1 MYTMIVYILNTIIM
15 NNSINTFNKEI
26 SKSSQSKAIIAAVL
40 FSLGVTLTGC
50 DSPWGCSPTERIQRQ
65 QNRVEQLTHEL
76 IQESE
81 NYKEVARQQNI
92 QIDIREEWADA
103 TINQEIW
110 YATDRA
116 KDYDKKIAKTKKKLA
131 RAQRRLDRLEEKH
144 GVSSSP
150 TTNSSSSNIGRLNSQ
165 KYEYI
170 PEEFK
175 RSKAS
180 KK

>member
-15 NNSINTFNKEI
+15 NKSINTPCKEI
-26 SKSSQSKAIIAAVL
+26 SKSPTSKAIIAAVL

-50 DSPWGCSPTERIQRQ
+50 DSPWGCSPTEKIQRQ

-110 YATDRA
+110 YATDWA
-116 KDYDKKIAKTKKKLA
+116 KDYDGRIAKTKKKLA
-131 RAQRRLDRLEEKH
+131 RAQRRLDRLEEKY
-144 GVSSSP
+144 GVSSSS

>member
-1 MYTMIVYILNTIIM
+1 MIVYILNTIIM
-15 NNSINTFNKEI
+15 NNSINTLNKEI

-40 FSLGVTLTGC
+40 FSLGTTFTGC
-50 DSPWGCSPTERIQRQ
+50 DSPWGCSPTEKIQRQ
-65 QNRVEQLTHEL
+65 QNRVEQLTHQL
-76 IQESE
+76 LKESE
-81 NYKEVARQQNI
+81 NYEEVARQQNI

-110 YATDRA
+110 YATDWA
-116 KDYDKKIAKTKKKLA
+116 KDYDAKIAKTKKKLA
-131 RAQRRLDRLEEKH
+131 RAQRRLDRLEEKY
-144 GVSSSP
+144 GVSSSS
-150 TTNSSSSNIGRLNSQ
+150 TTNSSSSNIGRLNAK

-180 KK
+180 KQ

>member
-1 MYTMIVYILNTIIM
+1 M
-15 NNSINTFNKEI
+15 NNSINTPCEEI

-40 FSLGVTLTGC
+40 FSLGVTFTGC
-50 DSPWGCSPTERIQRQ
+50 DSPWGRSPTERIQRQ

-116 KDYDKKIAKTKKKLA
+116 KDYDWRIARTKKRLA
-131 RAQRRLDRLEEKH
+131 RAQRRLDRLEERH

-150 TTNSSSSNIGRLNSQ
+150 TTNSSSSNIDRLNSQ

>member
-1 MYTMIVYILNTIIM
+1 LFIYYTPYIM
-15 NNSINTFNKEI
+15 NNSINTSNREI

-50 DSPWGCSPTERIQRQ
+50 DSPFWCSPTEKIQKQ
-65 QNRVEQLTHEL
+65 QNRVEQLTHQL
-76 IQESE
+76 LQESE
-81 NYKEVARQQNI
+81 NYEEVVRQQNI

-116 KDYDKKIAKTKKKLA
+116 KDYDWKIGRTKRKLA
-131 RAQRRLDRLEEKH
+131 RAQRKLDRLEERY
-144 GVSSSP
+144 GISWS
-150 TTNSSSSNIGRLNSQ
+150 TTSSSSSQIERLNAQ
-165 KYEYI
+165 KYKYI
-170 PEEFK
+170 PEEFR

>member
-1 MYTMIVYILNTIIM
+1 M
-15 NNSINTFNKEI
+15 NNSINTSREEI
-26 SKSSQSKAIIAAVL
+26 QQSSPSKAIITAVL
-40 FSLGVTLTGC
+40 FSLGVTLSWC
-50 DSPWGCSPTERIQRQ
+50 YSPTERIQRQ

-76 IQESE
+76 LKESE
-81 NYKEVARQQNI
+81 NYWEVARQQNI

-110 YATDRA
+110 YATDWA
-116 KDYDKKIAKTKKKLA
+116 QDYDKKIARTKRKLA
-131 RAQRRLDRLEEKH
+131 RAQKRYATLQEKY
-144 GVSSSP
+144 GSTYSATP
-150 TTNSSSSNIGRLNSQ
+150 NSSTYNVGRLNAK